1 MGARISAVLVAAMF
15 VLNGTAFALTDE
27 EFAIVQK
34 VAHEYLSNVP
44 ESGYHLMAD
53 DILKKIQAGDTSM
66 VIVDVRM
73 PKEKKYDQGH
83 LPGAIYIGYKEIAN
97 PENLAKLSKDKDII
111 VHCDTGHEQNK
122 ALSAL
127 RMLGYRAFDMKW
139 GYMSWK
145 SLPPTGMTLKAIE
158 NSILHEYPV
167 EKSVAILNTHPVE
180 ETPYNPQVIE
190 GYIPNNHPVE
200 NATDNPMVSVR

>member
-1 MGARISAVLVAAMF
+1 MRTRISAVVVAAMF
-15 VLNGTAFALTDE
+15 MASGTAFALTAE
-27 EFAIVQK
+27 EYSTVQK
-34 VAHEYLSNVP
+34 VADAYLSNVP
-44 ESGYHLMAD
+44 DNGYHIMAED
-53 DILKKIQAGDTSM
+53 VLKRIEAGDKNM

-83 LPGAIYIGYKEIAN
+83 LPGAIYIGFKEIAKA
-97 PENLAKLSKDKDII
+97 ENLAKLPTDKDII

-127 RMLGYRAFDMKW
+127 RMLGYNAFDMKW

-158 NSILHEYPV
+158 GSILNNNPV
-167 EKSVAILNTHPVE
+167 ERTGNPSVSL
-180 ETPYNPQVIE
+180 
-190 GYIPNNHPVE
+190 
-200 NATDNPMVSVR
+200 R